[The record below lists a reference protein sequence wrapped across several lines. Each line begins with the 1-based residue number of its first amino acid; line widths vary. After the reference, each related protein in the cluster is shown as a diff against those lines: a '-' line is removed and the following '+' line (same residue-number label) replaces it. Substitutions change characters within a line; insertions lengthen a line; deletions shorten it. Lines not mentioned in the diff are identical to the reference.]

1 MDSGLLLQMKHMRFM
16 SMKNDDEIVK
26 KIQRLRDG
34 YQVELED
41 TQEETMSFL
50 DEINDLIR
58 SIFNDSSLS
67 VYTVFSQENL
77 DKWRKSR
84 FTRWLKNTVFGN
96 IQKFLYF
103 ILLATITGFLVS
115 EALDFYSIDT
125 IIDTKTYV
133 KAILTEVCFIF
144 LSGYRAEGKLQMAG
158 VTALRVGIFGLM
170 LFAIT
175 SKTFIDSSKNTGNTN
190 SVKEQIVL
198 IQEQIDEKKKSITYY
213 RDVKQWPVTTKQ
225 LIQEKDQLVTKLVSL
240 KEQQAQGATQE
251 VSELVKYKA
260 YGKAFFRVLLLFISM
275 LVTRRIFSF

>member
-1 MDSGLLLQMKHMRFM
+1 
-16 SMKNDDEIVK
+16 MKNDEEIVK

-41 TQEETMSFL
+41 KNEETLSFL

-77 DKWRKSR
+77 DKWRANR
-84 FTRWLKNTVFGN
+84 LTRWIKNTVFGN
-96 IQKFLYF
+96 IQKLLYF

-115 EALDFYSIDT
+115 EALDFYSIDAV
-125 IIDTKTYV
+125 IDTKTYV

-144 LSGYRAEGKLQMAG
+144 LSGYRADGKLQSAA
-158 VTALRVGIFGLM
+158 VTGLRIGIFCLM

-190 SVKEQIVL
+190 SIQEQIVL
-198 IQEQIDEKKKSITYY
+198 LQEQIDEKKKSIEYY

-240 KEQQAQGATQE
+240 KEKQAQGATQE
-251 VSELVKYKA
+251 VSELEKYRA

-275 LVTRRIFSF
+275 LITRRIFRF

>member
-1 MDSGLLLQMKHMRFM
+1 M

>member
-1 MDSGLLLQMKHMRFM
+1 
-16 SMKNDDEIVK
+16 MKNDDEIVK
-26 KIQRLRDG
+26 KIQRLREG

-41 TQEETMSFL
+41 TEEESLSFL

-77 DKWRKSR
+77 DKWKASR
-84 FTRWLKNTVFGN
+84 FTRWLKNTIFGN

-115 EALDFYSIDT
+115 EALDFYAIDS

-144 LSGYRAEGKLQMAG
+144 LSGYRSDNKIQMAG
-158 VTALRVGIFGLM
+158 VGVLRVSIFCLM
-170 LFAIT
+170 LFVIT
-175 SKTFIDSSKNTGNTN
+175 SKTFIDSSKNTSNTN
-190 SVKEQIVL
+190 AIQEQIVL
-198 IQEQIDEKKKSITYY
+198 LQEQIDEKKKSIVYY
-213 RDVKQWPVTTKQ
+213 RDVKKWPVTTKQ
-225 LIQEKDQLVTKLVSL
+225 LIQEKDQMVSKLVSL
-240 KEQQAQGATQE
+240 KEKQADGATQE
-251 VSELVKYKA
+251 VSELVRYKA

-275 LVTRRIFSF
+275 LVTRRIFRF